1 MHTSDSE
8 DNFDDKNVQDWTS
21 EIMADLA
28 LIAEGQMPPSL
39 MESPELVEEASKLA
53 NFSVFDRLADPD
65 RFTGIQKHSTM
76 KTPAKATG
84 SKSKRPK
91 SPGGHVQRR
100 ALSRQIADR
109 LDKIIIPGYEP
120 RRDSSSQ
127 SLASPSPLNIGSLS
141 DQKDYKSV
149 FDRLISPSQYT
160 GTQKEKFQE
169 TKDKRARAAEEVADR
184 MLDDLLE
191 SDNDPLEKQ
200 MEQTAGAAPRLSLE
214 YTQQDVFERLQKTT
228 TQSYAVKHN
237 GTMLPDYDVRGDF
250 AFSSATVQEP
260 ALPDKDLSSSS
271 VQSEPLKQESN
282 THSDYT
288 SQDVFERLQKTTT
301 EAYAKKTNRAKRD
314 GW

>member
-1 MHTSDSE
+1 
-8 DNFDDKNVQDWTS
+8 
-21 EIMADLA
+21 
-28 LIAEGQMPPSL
+28 
-39 MESPELVEEASKLA
+39 
-53 NFSVFDRLADPD
+53 
-65 RFTGIQKHSTM
+65 M